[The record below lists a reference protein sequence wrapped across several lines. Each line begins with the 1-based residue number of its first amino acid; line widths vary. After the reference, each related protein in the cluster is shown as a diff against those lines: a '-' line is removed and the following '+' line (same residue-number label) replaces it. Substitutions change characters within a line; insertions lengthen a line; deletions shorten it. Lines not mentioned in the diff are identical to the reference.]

1 MSRCFYQNNKKK
13 CFFIQKEAVHE
24 IYRTTASFLSEYGI
38 QFLIFECLLQII
50 RNLLKFFLCLS
61 LLHCFKNFF
70 YIIKYKSY

>member
-1 MSRCFYQNNKKK
+1 MFLSKESKDL
-13 CFFIQKEAVHE
+13 FFIQKEALHE

-38 QFLIFECLLQII
+38 LFLIFECLLQII
-50 RNLLKFFLCLS
+50 GNLLKFFLYLS

>member
-1 MSRCFYQNNKKK
+1 MFLSKEAKDL
-13 CFFIQKEAVHE
+13 FFIQKEAMHE

-38 QFLIFECLLQII
+38 LFLIFECLLQII
-50 RNLLKFFLCLS
+50 GNLLKFFLYLS

>member
-1 MSRCFYQNNKKK
+1 MFLSKESKDL
-13 CFFIQKEAVHE
+13 FFIQKEAMHE

-38 QFLIFECLLQII
+38 LFLIFECLLQII
-50 RNLLKFFLCLS
+50 GNLLKFFLYLS